1 MNRTAF
7 KFAASSVILAMT
19 MVACTAQSG
28 AMRRPASAA
37 EAGSR
42 SDRQAAQ
49 HHERARQALQQ
60 GQLAQALE
68 AIELAVA
75 ASPRDAG
82 YRLLLGDIYMK
93 SGRFESARATFA
105 DVVELDPSNLRA
117 GLSLALMHIAV
128 GRPQAAVAQLDE
140 LEGRAPAADLGLAYA
155 LAGMPERA
163 IEILEPAARDFGAT
177 PRLRQNLALSYAL
190 AGNWQRAR
198 AVASQDVSP
207 ADLGPRLEQ
216 WAAMARP
223 DARSAQVASLLGVN
237 PVADPGQPVRLA
249 LNAGQPLHAQ
259 PEPMAAFAAAESPA
273 PAPSPEPIYG
283 SGAAETGPAPVYAEA
298 VTSPVAAAESAPASD
313 WGLPAGDE
321 PSAPVQVAEAVPV
334 PVPTPDPAPAYYLP
348 APPPAPTA
356 VASSEEEVRF
366 AAAARTLNRPEPAV
380 VRTASVSLPPAPVL
394 RRAAPAAAPQVRR
407 GNSQFVVQLG
417 SFSIEGN
424 AERAWV
430 QAEQRF
436 GLRGHQPLTTTF
448 NQGGRTLHRV
458 SVAGFASQSD
468 AQRLC
473 GSIKSRGGACFVRT
487 QAGDAAVRW
496 AARYGPSRNRNV

>member
-7 KFAASSVILAMT
+7 KIAASSVILAMT

-28 AMRRPASAA
+28 AMRRPAAA
-37 EAGSR
+37 AQPGAGG
-42 SDRQAAQ
+42 DRQAHQ

-60 GQLAQALE
+60 GQLAQALD
-68 AIELAVA
+68 AIEQAVA
-75 ASPRDAG
+75 ASPRDVG

-105 DVVELDPSNLRA
+105 DVVELDPSNVRA

-140 LEGRAPAADLGLAYA
+140 LHGRAPAADLGLAYA
-155 LAGMPERA
+155 LAGLPERA
-163 IEILEPAARDFGAT
+163 VEILEPAARDYGAT

-190 AGNWQRAR
+190 AGNWERAR

-207 ADLGPRLEQ
+207 ADLGARLQQ

-223 DARSAQVASLLGVN
+223 DARSAQVASLLGVT
-237 PVADPGQPVRLA
+237 PVNDPGQPVRLA
-249 LNAGQPLHAQ
+249 LNASQPLPAQ
-259 PEPMAAFAAAESPA
+259 PEPGEAFAAASAPA
-273 PAPSPEPIYG
+273 PAPEPIYASASAG
-283 SGAAETGPAPVYAEA
+283 SVPAPVYAEA
-298 VTSPVAAAESAPASD
+298 STSPVVAPESAPVSD
-313 WGLPAGDE
+313 WGLPAE
-321 PSAPVQVAEAVPV
+321 PEAAAPVQVAQAAPAPV
-334 PVPTPDPAPAYYLP
+334 PAPAPAYYLP
-348 APPPAPTA
+348 APPPAPAA
-356 VASSEEEVRF
+356 VATTEEEVRF

-380 VRTASVSLPPAPVL
+380 IRTAAVSLPPQPVL
-394 RRAAPAAAPQVRR
+394 RRAAAAPQVRR

-424 AERAWV
+424 AERAWI

-436 GLRGHQPLTTTF
+436 GLRAHQPLTTTF

-458 SVAGFASQSD
+458 SVAGFASHSD

-473 GSIKSRGGACFVRT
+473 NSIKSRGGACFVRT

>member
-7 KFAASSVILAMT
+7 KIAASSVILAMT

-37 EAGSR
+37 EAGAR

-49 HHERARQALQQ
+49 HHERARRAIQQ
-60 GQLAQALE
+60 GQLAEALQTME
-68 AIELAVA
+68 RAVEL
-75 ASPRDAG
+75 SPRDVG

-93 SGRFESARATFA
+93 NGRFESARSTFA
-105 DVVELDPSNLRA
+105 DVVELDPSNTRG

-140 LEGRAPAADLGLAYA
+140 LQGRAAPADVGLAYA

-163 IEILEPAARDFGAT
+163 IELLEPAARDHGAT

-207 ADLGPRLEQ
+207 ADLGPRLQQ

-223 DARSAQVASLLGVN
+223 DARSAQVASLLGVT

-249 LNAGQPLHAQ
+249 LNAGQPLQAQ
-259 PEPMAAFAAAESPA
+259 PEPAEAYAAASAPEPVYESPA
-273 PAPSPEPIYG
+273 VEPV
-283 SGAAETGPAPVYAEA
+283 AAPVYAEA
-298 VTSPVAAAESAPASD
+298 STPPVVAPESAPVSD
-313 WGLPAGDE
+313 WGLPADPE
-321 PSAPVQVAEAVPV
+321 PSAPVQLAEATPV
-334 PVPTPDPAPAYYLP
+334 PAPAPAPAYYLP
-348 APPPAPTA
+348 APAPVPA
-356 VASSEEEVRF
+356 ASEASEEEVRF

-380 VRTASVSLPPAPVL
+380 VRTAAVSLPPEPVL
-394 RRAAPAAAPQVRR
+394 RRAAPVSAPEVRR

-430 QAEQRF
+430 AAEQRF

-448 NQGGRTLHRV
+448 SHGGRTLHRV
-458 SVAGFASQSD
+458 SVAGFASHGD

-473 GSIKSRGGACFVRT
+473 SSIKARGGACFVRS